1 MPEHRTFQCVVIA
14 PQGRILDCRA
24 TSVIFPAHDGQVGIM
39 YNHMPMFCKLGLDIM
54 KVMLCPSDQEPLA
67 EDIFLLIDGGFAM
80 IGPDMV
86 ELIVYDA
93 VSFKDTK
100 VGKIERMIEDI
111 KKTVVTGRYSVQQ
124 SQRNTKKIS
133 LLTRFVQMSKPAK

>member
-24 TSVIFPAHDGQVGIM
+24 TSVMFPAHDGQVGIM

-54 KVMLCPSDQEPLA
+54 KVTLCPSAQEPLA

-86 ELIVYDA
+86 ELIVYDV